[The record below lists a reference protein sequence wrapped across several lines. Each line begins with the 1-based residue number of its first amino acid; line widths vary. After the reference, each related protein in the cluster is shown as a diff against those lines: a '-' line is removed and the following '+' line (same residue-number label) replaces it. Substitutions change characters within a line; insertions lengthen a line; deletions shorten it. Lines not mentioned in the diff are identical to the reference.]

1 MYSRALPELSRGNV
15 GEDHVNYVVPV
26 GAVPALSVAG
36 TAEQFPVGRIFCVG
50 RNYADHAREMGHDP
64 NREPPFFFM
73 KPATALLPAGR
84 DFKFPPL
91 SELVHHEMELVVAL
105 RTGGANIRAE
115 DAREHVY
122 GYAPGLD
129 MTRRDLQE
137 KAKKMGRPW
146 EAGKAFDDSAP
157 CGSIAPASEIGHP
170 SKGAI
175 WFEVNGKRVQESD
188 ISQMIWSVPEIIAE
202 LSATFTLRAGDLIF
216 TGTPSGVG
224 PVQRGDVLRGGVD
237 RVGELT
243 LRVV

>member
-1 MYSRALPELSRGNV
+1 
-15 GEDHVNYVVPV
+15 VNYVVPV
-26 GAVPALSVAG
+26 GAVSVLPVAG
-36 TAEQFPVGRIFCVG
+36 GADLFPVGRIFCVG

-64 NREPPFFFM
+64 SREPPFFFM
-73 KPATALLPAGR
+73 KPATALLPTGR

-105 RTGGANIRAE
+105 RKGGANVRVE
-115 DAREHVY
+115 DACEHVY

-157 CGSIAPASEIGHP
+157 CGSIVPASEIGHP
-170 SKGAI
+170 RKGAI
-175 WFEVNGKRVQESD
+175 WLEVNGERVQESD

-202 LSATFTLRAGDLIF
+202 LSATFALRAGDLIF

-224 PVQRGDVLRGGVD
+224 PVHRGDVLRGGVD

>member
-1 MYSRALPELSRGNV
+1 MA
-15 GEDHVNYVVPV
+15 YVVTPEPIPV
-26 GAVPALSVAG
+26 LPVVG
-36 TAEQFPVGRIFCVG
+36 TADLFPVNRIFCVG

-84 DFKFPPL
+84 DFQFPPL
-91 SELVHHEMELVVAL
+91 SEIVHHEMELVVAL
-105 RTGGANIRAE
+105 GKGGANIPAA
-115 DAREHVY
+115 DACEHVY

-157 CGSIAPASEIGHP
+157 CGNIVPASEIGHP

-175 WFEVNGKRVQESD
+175 WLEVNGKRVQESD
-188 ISQMIWSVPEIIAE
+188 ISQMIW
-202 LSATFTLRAGDLIF
+202 
-216 TGTPSGVG
+216 
-224 PVQRGDVLRGGVD
+224 
-237 RVGELT
+237 
-243 LRVV
+243 